1 MKFIYTAQPTGTDI
15 VSLVD
20 LKQFLRVDSA
30 DEDAT
35 ILALLDAAIRSI
47 QDYTGLHFKD
57 TTWLYSMQYMTNV
70 TMPYGVSTVTG
81 VSYFNTAGESTV
93 LDTADYYWGFANGIM
108 KVKYI
113 NIPTDIIDNKI
124 DAVNIIGGVVNQIN
138 PALTHAVK
146 MLAAHFYEN
155 RRAVV
160 VGASTSIMPLGIE
173 AIINPYRIIYLK

>member
-30 DEDAT
+30 DEDST

-47 QDYTGLHFKD
+47 QDYTGLHFKA
-57 TTWLYSMQYMTNV
+57 TGWLYSMQYMTNV
-70 TMPYGVSTVTG
+70 TMPYGVDVVGGISYYNTG
-81 VSYFNTAGESTV
+81 GTTTYLSSN
-93 LDTADYYWGFANGIM
+93 DYYWGFENGIM
-108 KVKYI
+108 RVKYI
-113 NIPTDIIDNKI
+113 NIPSDIIDNKI
-124 DAVNIIGGVVNQIN
+124 DAVNIVGTVVNQIN

-155 RRAVV
+155 RRAAV
-160 VGASTSIMPLGIE
+160 VGASTSVMPLGIE
-173 AIINPYRIIYLK
+173 AIINPYRLIYCK